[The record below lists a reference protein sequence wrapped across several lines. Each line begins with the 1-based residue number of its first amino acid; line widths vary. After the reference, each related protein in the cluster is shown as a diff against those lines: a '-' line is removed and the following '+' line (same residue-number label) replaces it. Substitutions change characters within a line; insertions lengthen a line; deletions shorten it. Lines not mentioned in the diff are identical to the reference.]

1 MPLLNT
7 LATPYAEAL
16 LQVTDARSES
26 DDVAAQCK
34 ELLALWD
41 SSDSLREAMTSPV
54 LEPAAKKKALTELLS
69 EQVKPSLMNLLK
81 VLADR
86 QRLAAFDSVLRRF
99 LELYR
104 DSRNISLAHVRSAQA
119 LTEAQT
125 ASLTAKVQSMVG
137 TGTVEIRPDHRPQP
151 HRWLCRE
158 HRLSGHRCQPVWPGP
173 TSGSCS
179 RQGELIP
186 FFFTPPLLLSRPF
199 PGITRHGFHPS

>member
-86 QRLAAFDSVLRRF
+86 QRLAAFDPVLRRF

-137 TGTVEIRPDHRPQP
+137 TGTVEIDLTIDPSLIGGFVVNIGSQVIDAS
-151 HRWLCRE
+151 
-158 HRLSGHRCQPVWPGP
+158 LSGQVRRLGLALAKA
-173 TSGSCS
+173 S
-179 RQGELIP
+179 
-186 FFFTPPLLLSRPF
+186 
-199 PGITRHGFHPS
+199 

>member
-125 ASLTAKVQSMVG
+125 ASLTAKVQSMVD
-137 TGTVEIRPDHRPQP
+137 TGTVEIDLTIDPSLIGGFVVNIGSQVIDAS
-151 HRWLCRE
+151 
-158 HRLSGHRCQPVWPGP
+158 LSGQVRRLGLALAKA
-173 TSGSCS
+173 S
-179 RQGELIP
+179 
-186 FFFTPPLLLSRPF
+186 
-199 PGITRHGFHPS
+199 

>member
-125 ASLTAKVQSMVG
+125 ASLTA
-137 TGTVEIRPDHRPQP
+137 
-151 HRWLCRE
+151 
-158 HRLSGHRCQPVWPGP
+158 
-173 TSGSCS
+173 
-179 RQGELIP
+179 
-186 FFFTPPLLLSRPF
+186 
-199 PGITRHGFHPS
+199 